1 MTRHMCIFLLALT
14 LAPAVALIAPPP
26 LAAQTRL
33 TFDVASIH
41 PSKPGQVDGGI
52 KPIPGGHGYTARNI
66 PLKLMISLMFKV
78 PEREI
83 RGGPEWLTNDRWDI
97 EARADASYSIDDL
110 HTMFQNLLADR
121 FQLKFHK
128 EAQTGN
134 IYALTVDPAGLKLTP
149 NTTPQHYSI
158 PMNGGPA
165 HIVGAGV
172 PMNYFTWWLGQ
183 QLRDESRPVVDQTGL
198 TGYYDFTLSFQPI
211 LPPDQTADTLPPEL
225 RDLPTIFT
233 ALRDQLGLKLT
244 PTKGSFDI
252 FVVDRVERASE
263 N

>member
-1 MTRHMCIFLLALT
+1 MIRRVRALLFT
-14 LAPAVALIAPPP
+14 LAVVSAIPLVA
-26 LAAQTRL
+26 QSTRL

-41 PSKPGQVDGGI
+41 PAKPDQINGGI

-66 PLKLMISLMFKV
+66 TVKLMISLMFKV
-78 PEREI
+78 PERQI
-83 RGGPEWLTNDRWDI
+83 RGGPDWLENDRWDI
-97 EARADASYSIDDL
+97 EARADGSYSIDDL
-110 HTMFQNLLADR
+110 HTMCQNLLADR

-128 EAQTGN
+128 EPQTGN
-134 IYALTVDPAGLKLTP
+134 IYALTVDPSGLKLTP
-149 NTTPQHYSI
+149 NTGAQHYSI

-165 HIVGAGV
+165 HTVGIAV
-172 PMNYFTWWLGQ
+172 PMNYLVWWLGQ
-183 QLRDESRPVVDQTGL
+183 TLRDGGRPVVDQTGL
-198 TGYYDFTLSFQPI
+198 TGYFDFILYFQPI
-211 LPPDQTADTLPPEL
+211 LPPDETVDSLPPEL

-252 FVVDRVERASE
+252 FVIDHIERASD